1 METPFVNIHTHCPTG
16 RGIEPDSV
24 GIHPW
29 DAAEGDPA
37 AVEAQIGKVQIVGEI
52 GLDYLHPDR
61 KAQLRVFEQ
70 QLQLAETAGKPVVLH
85 CVKAFEETMAL
96 LKRYRLRAVI
106 FHGFIGSPEQAA
118 RAVTGGYYL
127 SFGLRSFRSSRTV
140 RALRSS
146 PPERIFL
153 ETDDEP
159 VAIESV
165 YEQAAQLL
173 GTPLEALKQ
182 IIYTNYLRIFE

>member
-16 RGIEPDSV
+16 RGIEPDSI

-29 DAAEGDPA
+29 EVARSDLSLVRESIGR
-37 AVEAQIGKVQIVGEI
+37 AQAIGEI

-61 KAQLRVFEQ
+61 ELQARVFEQ
-70 QLQLAETAGKPVVLH
+70 QLQLAEAADKPVMLH
-85 CVKAFEETMAL
+85 CVKAFEPTMAL

-106 FHGFIGSPEQAA
+106 FHGFIGSSEQAA
-118 RAVTGGYYL
+118 QAVAEGYYL
-127 SFGLRSFRSSRTV
+127 SFGQRSFRSPRTV
-140 RALRSS
+140 RALRSA
-146 PPERIFL
+146 PQERIFL

>member
-29 DAAEGDPA
+29 DAAGGDPA
-37 AVEAQIGKVQIVGEI
+37 AVEEQIGKVQIVGEI

-61 KAQLRVFEQ
+61 EAQLRVFEQ

-96 LKRYRLRAVI
+96 LKRFRLRAVI

-118 RAVTGGYYL
+118 RAVAGGYYL
-127 SFGLRSFRSSRTV
+127 SFGLRSFRSPRTV
-140 RALRSS
+140 QALRST
-146 PPERIFL
+146 PPQRLFL
-153 ETDDEP
+153 ETDDGL
-159 VAIESV
+159 ESIDAV
-165 YEQAAQLL
+165 YAAAAQLL
-173 GTPLEALKQ
+173 ETPLETLKQ
-182 IIYTNYLRIFE
+182 TIYTNYLRIFS